1 MKLWLKYLIGIVAG
15 VILAAVLPPSS
26 VQSQATLDFIVD
38 LVARIGRFT
47 LVPVLFFSV
56 AVSAFK
62 LRNERQLVKTS
73 AWTLGVIVVSSL
85 GLMLLGLITALII
98 KLPRITITTE
108 KVSEV
113 VPFTWQVLVRK
124 VFPYSG
130 FEALVD
136 GVYLFPCFV
145 FAFLA
150 GAGSASDLNASKAA
164 VSLFDSL

>member
-15 VILAAVLPPSS
+15 LILAAVLPPSS

-98 KLPRITITTE
+98 KLPRIPITTE

-145 FAFLA
+145 FAFLQNVNYN
-150 GAGSASDLNASKAA
+150 S
-164 VSLFDSL
+164 